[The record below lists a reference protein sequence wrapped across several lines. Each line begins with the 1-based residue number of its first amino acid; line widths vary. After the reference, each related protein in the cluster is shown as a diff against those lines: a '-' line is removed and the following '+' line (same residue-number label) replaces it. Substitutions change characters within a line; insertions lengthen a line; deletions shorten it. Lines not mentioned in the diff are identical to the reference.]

1 MAYDAVVIGA
11 GHHGTIIAAYLA
23 KAGMKVGVF
32 ERQDRLG
39 GGAVT
44 EVGPVP
50 GFTQNFCAQ
59 YSRFYAHP
67 AFKDFN
73 LYDEGLH
80 YVAPETGTGIVFDD
94 GTSLVGYP
102 PWILKDARTGEIEY
116 SEQNVKKTY
125 EQIGQFSKADA
136 ETYLDL
142 TEKNR
147 NKWGRA
153 FSRERYELPTPWGVP
168 NPVEELFADPESGL
182 ELILQFMNVKQL
194 ANYFFESP
202 EFRILFI
209 RNAITSSI
217 AQIDDVPGLTG
228 LYGTLSVCLSW
239 SPPSIA
245 IGGTQAVTDAL
256 VSAGRK
262 LGAEYFTNSEVEKI
276 IIENGVAKGVRLKGG
291 ARIEAKKLVVSDTG
305 IPQLAFGLLGEE
317 YISPKMKRMLRSA
330 IYDRSQ
336 IFEGCVA
343 VHEPPKYK
351 AAEQNPE
358 VNSTFRLYWTPK
370 DVGYFEDLY
379 WHEICLLG
387 HASRLIVL
395 TTVDTLWDP
404 TRAPEGK
411 HTIYMEDITCPLRYH
426 SYKEW
431 RRLRD
436 DYVENYLIPQWQ
448 QYAPNMTKENI
459 IGTRIYTPVEYYE
472 TDSDMIEGSF
482 GREAMIFSHM
492 GRFRGYPDFSTYRTP
507 VKNVY
512 ICSSSAPGAQGT
524 ARGSSYCCYKVI
536 AEDFGLPRFWEK

>member
-1 MAYDAVVIGA
+1 MSYDAVVIGG

-50 GFTQNFCAQ
+50 GFKQPFCAE
-59 YSRFYAHP
+59 YSRFYGHP

-80 YVAPETGTGIVFDD
+80 YIAPETGTGIVFDD

-102 PWILKDARTGEIEY
+102 PWILKDAKTGEIEY

-125 EQIGQFSKADA
+125 EQIAQFSKADA

-142 TEKNR
+142 TEKNK

-153 FSRERYELPTPWGVP
+153 FSRERYELPTPWGAP

-182 ELILQFMNVKQL
+182 EPIIQFMSVKQL

-217 AQIDDVPGLTG
+217 AQIDDVPGLIG

-245 IGGTQAVTDAL
+245 IGGSQAITDAL
-256 VSAGRK
+256 ISAGKK

-330 IYDRSQ
+330 IYDRAQ

-351 AAEQNPE
+351 AAEQNPD
-358 VNSTFRLYWTPK
+358 VNPTFRLYWAPK
-370 DVGYFEDLY
+370 DVRYFEDLY

-411 HTIYMEDITCPLRYH
+411 HNIFIEDITCPLRYY
-426 SYKEW
+426 SYREW

-436 DYVENYLIPQWQ
+436 EYVENYLIPQWQ

-459 IGTRIYTPVEYYE
+459 IGTRINTPVEYYE

-536 AEDFGLPRFWEK
+536 AEDLGLPRFWEK